1 MAELAPED
9 ARSTFSPPAA
19 ASTVGHRGPAGRL
32 PAHSWVVA
40 IVVVCLPAPALSQT
54 MAVLQGRVFDVSGN
68 VLPGA
73 RVTVRNDSY
82 RFVSSTEADREG
94 RYFVPGIPAGSCEI
108 TAEATGFRSE
118 LIEGLRFEIGG
129 TVVRDFFLRVGIQT
143 ETVVVRGD
151 IPLIDQAS
159 SAVAHAVAPRT
170 IQETPLNGRHYIDL
184 GFLVPASVAPSQTGF
199 STTPIRG
206 TGALAF
212 NTAGNREEAVGY
224 VVNGATTNNLTF
236 GSLGFPPPV
245 ASIREFKVHN
255 STFPAEY
262 GHVSGAIVNLVTRSG
277 TDQFRGEAYEFFR
290 NEALDARNFFEFTSE
305 EPHRF
310 ERNQFGGAVGGPL
323 LRGRT
328 FFYASYEGLRQ
339 RQGIDLNS
347 VVLTDDQRA
356 QITDPVVRRLV
367 ELVPAPNFSDAD
379 GTPRFVSSGAASVDE
394 NTWTLDVRQNV
405 GPSGSVQV
413 FAGRQ
418 RVTGVEPA
426 SQGTTLPGFG
436 HAREIV
442 KNILTVHGTHF
453 FRTGLLNEVRFGRTD
468 QDGRTWPAAG
478 FNPADFG
485 IANGV
490 TRAIGLPQMSV
501 AGGLTF
507 GGPAIYPQGR
517 TDTLYVLNDVL
528 TVAAGP
534 HSLRLGGEVR
544 RFLNDN
550 VAQGT
555 GQFNFPSIAA
565 FMNGT
570 ANAFS
575 ITLGERRSHITQDAL
590 ALFVQDRVVLF
601 PNLSLDLG
609 LRYEWHVTPIERD
622 DEFVVFDA
630 DTASLVRVG
639 VDVDDIYEQNDLNLE
654 PRVGVVWLP
663 WSDGR
668 TVVRA
673 AYGVAVD
680 QPGTTVV
687 RDTAGNP
694 PFGIPLTAA
703 GTIPLANAISGTQPL
718 GLAPVTV
725 DPRFRNASL
734 RSWNVNV
741 QRQLGAGLAIMTGY
755 FGSSGRDLRL
765 SRNINQPVAGTRPY
779 PATASSSPIS
789 PGVPLGVI
797 TQVES
802 TGFSSYHA
810 LWVSATK
817 RMSRGLTVDTSYTW
831 SKSLDTNSLNS
842 SGFAVQDG
850 YDIPNQYGLSDF
862 DARHRFVLSAIYE
875 LPFAGHALTRHWQVA
890 AIVQAQSGNPVNLVT
905 SNSTLN
911 GVANSVRPDVTGPI
925 RIVGSVDQWFDPSA
939 FVAVDRFGNLGR
951 NVITG
956 PGFHNVDFSI
966 MRILSLA
973 GRYRLQVRADAFDVF
988 NHPNFGPP
996 GNIVGSPNFGKITR
1010 TRLPTGEAGSS
1021 RQIQLSVKLSF

>member
-1 MAELAPED
+1 MAA
-9 ARSTFSPPAA
+9 
-19 ASTVGHRGPAGRL
+19 
-32 PAHSWVVA
+32 
-40 IVVVCLPAPALSQT
+40 
-54 MAVLQGRVFDVSGN
+54 LQGRVFDVSGD

-82 RFVSSTEADREG
+82 GFLSSTEADREG
-94 RYFVPGIPAGSCEI
+94 RYFIPGIPTGSCEI
-108 TAEATGFRSE
+108 TAEAAGFRSE
-118 LIEGLRFEIGG
+118 VIEELRLDVGR
-129 TVVRDFFLRVGIQT
+129 TLVRDFFLRVGNQT
-143 ETVVVRGD
+143 EGVVVRAE
-151 IPLIDQAS
+151 IPLIDRAS
-159 SAVAHAVAPRT
+159 SAVAYAVSPRMT
-170 IQETPLNGRHYIDL
+170 QETPLNGRHYIDL
-184 GFLVPASVAPSQTGF
+184 GLLVPGSVAPSQTGF

-206 TGALAF
+206 IGALAF
-212 NTAGNREEAVGY
+212 NTAGHREEAVAY

-236 GSLGFPPPV
+236 GSLGFSPPI
-245 ASIREFKVHN
+245 ASIQEFKVHN

-262 GHVSGAIVNLVTRSG
+262 GHVSGAIVNLITRSG

-305 EPHRF
+305 DPHRF

-323 LRGRT
+323 LPGRT

-347 VVLTDDQRA
+347 VVLSDGQRA
-356 QITDPVVRRLV
+356 QITDPVVRGLV

-379 GTPRFVSSGAASVDE
+379 GTPRFVGAGTASVDE

-405 GPSGSVQV
+405 GSSGSVQV

-418 RVTGVEPA
+418 QVAGVEPA

-442 KNILTVHGTHF
+442 KSILTVQGTHF
-453 FRTGLLNEVRFGRTD
+453 LRAGLMNEVRFGRSD
-468 QDGRTWPAAG
+468 QDGRTWPASG

-485 IANGV
+485 IGNGV
-490 TRAIGLPQMSV
+490 TSAIGLPQMNV

-517 TDTLYVLNDVL
+517 KDTLYVLNDVL
-528 TVAAGP
+528 TVAAGR

-550 VAQGT
+550 VAEGT
-555 GQFNFPSIAA
+555 GLFNFASIAD
-565 FMNGT
+565 FMNGR

-575 ITLGERRSHITQDAL
+575 ITVGERRSHITQDAV
-590 ALFVQDRVVLF
+590 ALFVRDRVALGS
-601 PNLSLDLG
+601 NLSLDLG
-609 LRYEWHVTPIERD
+609 LRYEWHVTPTERD
-622 DEFVVFDA
+622 DQFVVFDA
-630 DTASLVRVG
+630 DTASLVQVG
-639 VDVDDIYEQNDLNLE
+639 VDVDDIYEQNDVNLE
-654 PRVGVVWLP
+654 PRVGVVWVP
-663 WSDGR
+663 SSDGR

-673 AYGVAVD
+673 AYGAAVD
-680 QPGTTVV
+680 QPSTTVV
-687 RDTAGNP
+687 RDTTGNP
-694 PFGIPLTAA
+694 PFGTPLTAA
-703 GTIPLANAISGTQPL
+703 GTLPLATAISGTQPV
-718 GLAPVTV
+718 GLSPVTV

-741 QRQLGAGLAIMTGY
+741 QRQLGAGFAIMTGY
-755 FGSSGRDLRL
+755 FGSSGRNLRV
-765 SRNINQPVAGTRPY
+765 SRNINQPVDGGVPY
-779 PATASSSPIS
+779 PATSSSSPIR

-810 LWVSATK
+810 LWVSATR
-817 RMSRGLTVDTSYTW
+817 RMSRGLTFDTSYTW

-850 YDIPNQYGLSDF
+850 YDIPNQYGPSDF

-875 LPFAGHALTRHWQVA
+875 LPFTGHALTRDWQVA
-890 AIVQAQSGNPVNLVT
+890 AIVQAQSGNPVNIVT

-925 RIVGSVDQWFDPSA
+925 RIVGSVDQWFDPSS

-951 NVITG
+951 NFVTG
-956 PGFHNVDFSI
+956 PAFHNVDLSI
-966 MRILSLA
+966 MKTVRLA
-973 GRYRLQVRADAFDVF
+973 ERYRLQVRADAFDVF
-988 NHPNFGPP
+988 NHPNLGPP

>member
-1 MAELAPED
+1 
-9 ARSTFSPPAA
+9 
-19 ASTVGHRGPAGRL
+19 
-32 PAHSWVVA
+32 
-40 IVVVCLPAPALSQT
+40 
-54 MAVLQGRVFDVSGN
+54 MAVLQGRVFDVSGS

-82 RFVSSTEADREG
+82 RFLASTEVDHEG
-94 RYFVPGIPAGSCEI
+94 RYFIPGIPAGSCEV
-108 TAEATGFRSE
+108 TAEAAGFRSE
-118 LIEGLRFEIGG
+118 MIEDLRFEVGR
-129 TVVRDFFLRVGIQT
+129 TLVRDFFLRVGDQT
-143 ETVVVRGD
+143 EAVVVRAD

-159 SAVAHAVAPRT
+159 SAVGHAVSSRT
-170 IQETPLNGRHYIDL
+170 IQESPLNGRHYIDL
-184 GFLVPASVAPSQTGF
+184 GLLVPASVAPSQTGF

-212 NTAGNREEAVGY
+212 NTAGHREEAVGY

-236 GSLGFPPPV
+236 GSLGFPPPI
-245 ASIREFKVHN
+245 ASIREFKVYN

-323 LRGRT
+323 LRGRA
-328 FFYASYEGLRQ
+328 FFYATYEGLRQ

-347 VVLTDDQRA
+347 VVLSDEQRA

-367 ELVPAPNFSDAD
+367 ELVPASNFSDAD
-379 GTPRFVSSGAASVDE
+379 GTPRFVSAGNASVDE

-405 GPSGSVQV
+405 GPSGSVQI
-413 FAGRQ
+413 FGGRQ
-418 RVTGVEPA
+418 QVSGVEPA

-442 KNILTVHGTHF
+442 KSIFTVHGTHF
-453 FRTGLLNEVRFGRTD
+453 IKAGLLNEVRFGRTD
-468 QDGRTWPAAG
+468 QDGSTWPAANL
-478 FNPADFG
+478 NPADFG
-485 IANGV
+485 IGNGV
-490 TRAIGLPQMSV
+490 TRAIGLPQMNV

-517 TDTLYVLNDVL
+517 KDTLYVLNDVL
-528 TVAAGP
+528 TVAAGR

-550 VAQGT
+550 VAEGT
-555 GQFNFPSIAA
+555 GLFNFPSIAA
-565 FMNGT
+565 FMNGS

-575 ITLGERRSHITQDAL
+575 ITLGERRSHITQDAI
-590 ALFVQDRVVLF
+590 ALFVQDRVVLGS
-601 PNLSLDLG
+601 NLSLDLG
-609 LRYEWHVTPIERD
+609 LRYEWHVSPTERND
-622 DEFVVFDA
+622 QFVVFDA
-630 DTASLVRVG
+630 KTASLIRVG
-639 VDVDDIYEQNDLNLE
+639 VDVDDIYEENDLNFE

-673 AYGVAVD
+673 AYGVAAD
-680 QPGTTVV
+680 QPSTTVV

-694 PFGIPLTAA
+694 PFGTPLTAA
-703 GTIPLANAISGTQPL
+703 GTIPLANALSSTQPV

-734 RSWNVNV
+734 RSWNANV
-741 QRQLGAGLAIMTGY
+741 QRQLSAGLAVMAGY
-755 FGSSGRDLRL
+755 FGSSGRHLRL
-765 SRNINQPVAGTRPY
+765 SRNINQRIDGRLPY
-779 PATASSSPIS
+779 PETSRASPIR

-810 LWVSATK
+810 FWLSATK
-817 RMSRGLTVDTSYTW
+817 RMSRGLMVDTSYTW

-850 YDIPNQYGLSDF
+850 YDIPNQYGPSDF
-862 DARHRFVLSAIYE
+862 DARHRFVLSAIYA
-875 LPFAGHALTRHWQVA
+875 LPFTGHALTRDWQVA

-911 GVANSVRPDVTGPI
+911 GVANSVRPDVIGPV
-925 RIVGSVDQWFDPSA
+925 RIVGSVDQWFDPSS
-939 FVAVDRFGNLGR
+939 FVAVDGFGNLGR
-951 NVITG
+951 NAVTG
-956 PGFHNVDFSI
+956 PAFHNVD
-966 MRILSLA
+966 LSMTKVVRLA
-973 GRYRLQVRADAFDVF
+973 ARYRLQVRADAFDVF
-988 NHPNFGPP
+988 NHANFGPP
-996 GNIVGSPNFGKITR
+996 GSIVGSPNFGKITR